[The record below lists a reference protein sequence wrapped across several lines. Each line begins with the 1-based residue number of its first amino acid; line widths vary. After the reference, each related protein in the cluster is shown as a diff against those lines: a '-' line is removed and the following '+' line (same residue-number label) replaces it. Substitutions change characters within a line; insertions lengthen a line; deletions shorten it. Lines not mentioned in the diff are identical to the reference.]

1 MEDLSDEI
9 PKETLYQPKY
19 LFIMKKSLLLIATS
33 FLCSSLFAQHYEWTC
48 AQINNNQFFESVDAA
63 VAAGFNTLWTSP
75 DYLGMPATDL
85 IDNEFVKISLPQAY
99 NYVGKGNSKY
109 PGYSKYAYKVILGSS
124 NTNRDTQIDA
134 TKFLDGL
141 EGNDVCRKIAASDQN
156 AEINVM
162 QSIIKVEVAATPEG
176 QDPQT
181 SAVTIKWSRGGNN
194 AALFVVDATKQIV
207 TLQNVARSNGNYL
220 YEHVNRFNVQQGH
233 TYYILA
239 SENASAE
246 LYSIAFDNCASDQFE
261 VLASEEN
268 STSLWDCSKLPSPR
282 FESVEAAVNAGYQT
296 LWSSADYLGMP
307 AADLIKNDLVTVSL
321 PQALNYIGKGNGKYS
336 GFEKYAYKVIMGS
349 NNTNRDTQIDATKFL
364 DGLEGNDICRKIAA
378 SDQNP
383 DVNVMQAILKVEVAA
398 TPEGQDP
405 ETGRVILNY
414 SRGGNNGALYVV
426 DATKTLVTYQDVTR
440 CPGDNIKTQSAIFN
454 VQQGHTY
461 YIVASENASV
471 EFYAIGFCAANSE
484 KYDALNSSTSAITA
498 INSKPGFEKNVMYN
512 ILGQRVNGNA
522 KGIVI
527 MNGKKLLVK

>member
-1 MEDLSDEI
+1 
-9 PKETLYQPKY
+9 
-19 LFIMKKSLLLIATS
+19 MKKSLL
-33 FLCSSLFAQHYEWTC
+33 FLAALLAGSGAYAQHYEWSC
-48 AQINNNQFFESVDAA
+48 AQINNNQYFESVDAA
-63 VAAGFNTLWTSP
+63 VAAGFNTIWSSA

-109 PGYSKYAYKVILGSS
+109 PGYSKYAYKVILGSN
-124 NTNRDTQIDA
+124 NTSRDTQIDA

-141 EGNDVCRKIAASDQN
+141 EGNDVCRKVAASDQN

-239 SENASAE
+239 SENGSAE

-268 STSLWDCSKLPSPR
+268 STALWDCSQLPSPR

-296 LWSSADYLGMP
+296 IWSSADYLGMP

-321 PQALNYIGKGNGKYS
+321 PQEYNYIGKGNSKYS

-349 NNTNRDTQIDATKFL
+349 NNTSRDTKIDATKFL
-364 DGLEGNDICRKIAA
+364 DGLEGNDICRKVAA

-383 DVNVMQAILKVEVAA
+383 EVNVMQSILKIEVAA

-414 SRGGNNGALYVV
+414 SRGGNNAALFVV

-440 CPGDNIKTQSAIFN
+440 CPSDNVKTQSAIFN

-461 YIVASENASV
+461 YIVASENGSV

-522 KGIVI
+522 KGIVF
-527 MNGKKLLVK
+527 MNGKKMLVK